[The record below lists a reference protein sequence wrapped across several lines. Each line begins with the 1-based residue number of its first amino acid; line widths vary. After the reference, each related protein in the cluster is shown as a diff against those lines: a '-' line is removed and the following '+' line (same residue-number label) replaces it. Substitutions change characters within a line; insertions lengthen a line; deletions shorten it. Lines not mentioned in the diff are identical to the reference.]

1 MNRGSDQGVG
11 NSVLRREVCP
21 QYLLLFLRGEFEKG
35 FGSRI
40 GDCPAEAEDSLKG
53 LVGIK
58 KYTGLVLARLGIGH
72 PSWRV
77 GFLDAEFS
85 PSGSHIG
92 FRLRRN
98 VGGACENHPASQQEK
113 KKLSRREN
121 RKHVD
126 TMIRGSRKVD
136 PAESDYPKE

>member
-1 MNRGSDQGVG
+1 MDRGSDQGVG
-11 NSVLRREVCP
+11 NSALRGEVSP
-21 QYLLLFLRGEFEKG
+21 QYLLLFLWREFGEG
-35 FGSRI
+35 LGSRI
-40 GDCPAEAEDSLKG
+40 GDRSAEAEDSLKG

-85 PSGSHIG
+85 PSGGHIG

-98 VGGACENHPASQQEK
+98 AGGACGNHPASQQEK

-121 RKHVD
+121 RNHVH
-126 TMIRGSRKVD
+126 TLIRGSRKVD
-136 PAESDYPKE
+136 PAETDYPKE